1 MDRVDYVPRTVWR
14 TRLAVAIAASCLVVS
29 GCAQYQELQAIPPG
43 KQVNLV
49 TIAPDIKP
57 PEADSKGELAAKG
70 AAVGAGA
77 GMVVGAGAGLM
88 GSIACGPLIF
98 ICAPAGLIVGAGA
111 GLIVGGVYG
120 TAAGAIA
127 GLPAEKADKLNDYYV
142 EHIGELDLRAE
153 LQRAFLNNGGTQWG
167 SGGAGA
173 TTDITL
179 SLDTLYVAQSNGEE
193 LMLVVGVGMVV
204 SDGSGKAD
212 RTKTYRYQVNS
223 AQQHVDWWL
232 ADEGANIRKAFD
244 ESMNRIGDQVV
255 RTLEAGL

>member
-1 MDRVDYVPRTVWR
+1 MDDNDRRQNIWR
-14 TRLAVAIAASCLVVS
+14 TRMAAVITSSCLVVS
-29 GCAQYQELQAIPPG
+29 GCAQYQELEAQPPG

-49 TIAPDIKP
+49 AIAPDIKP
-57 PEADSKGELAAKG
+57 PEADSKGELAAKAG
-70 AAVGAGA
+70 AVGAGA

-120 TAAGAIA
+120 TTAGAVA
-127 GLPAEKADKLNDYYV
+127 GLPADKAEKLNAYYV
-142 EHIGELDLRAE
+142 EHIGELDLRSE
-153 LQRAFLNNGGTQWG
+153 LRKAFVNNGGSQWAT
-167 SGGAGA
+167 SG
-173 TTDITL
+173 TDPKTDVTL

-204 SDGSGKAD
+204 SDGPGKND
-212 RTKTYRYQVNS
+212 RTKTYRYRASS

-232 ADEGANIRKAFD
+232 ADEGANVRMAFD
-244 ESMNRIGDQVV
+244 ANMNRIGDQIV
-255 RTLEAGL
+255 RTLEIGL